1 MAAVTSRRALTRLS
15 AAARP
20 RGGAPFATRRD
31 APLRWVSSSAKDSPA
46 RDPRLF
52 CVVGSGPA
60 GMYADAC
67 ECWQATILT
76 VIEW

>member
-60 GMYADAC
+60 GMYAADRL
-67 ECWQATILT
+67 LT
-76 VIEW
+76 HYGAFFRE